1 MLLALVMVIVAVLGG
16 YVMTSLILLKYPNLI
31 HNRKKLKFKC
41 RHISHRGG
49 AGENYENTMTAF
61 KRAVALGTDMLELDC
76 QITKDSKVVVSHDQN
91 LLRSTGV
98 DCNISQL
105 NYCDLP
111 LLKPEL
117 PVDFDPGHTFVG
129 SGKEEERRIVLL
141 EEVFQMF
148 PNVPINVDI
157 KIDDE
162 NLMKEVERLI
172 VQYNREEYTVWGNF
186 SDKVTRKLYSM
197 NPRVN
202 LLFSMK
208 QVLLLVLLLYTGLL
222 PFVPIKETH
231 LEIFLPA
238 IYLRL
243 IRKRINNT
251 SYLPL
256 HTFFVRSMDL
266 LLMRRILFNHLEK
279 RGIQTYLWVLN
290 YEDEFRTAFELGAS
304 GVMTD
309 YPSRL
314 KKFLEENPQYQ

>member
-1 MLLALVMVIVAVLGG
+1 MSLVGSQISTSPGGMANCWLAGNVPAYKAGWRMDLLGLFSIM
-16 YVMTSLILLKYPNLI
+16 
-31 HNRKKLKFKC
+31 
-41 RHISHRGG
+41 
-49 AGENYENTMTAF
+49 
-61 KRAVALGTDMLELDC
+61 AVALGTDMLELDC

-238 IYLRL
+238 IYLML
-243 IRKRINNT
+243 IRKRSNNT